1 MSFNIT
7 IDPVKAASISRDHR
21 IAELKK
27 LLADTDYKMLPGY
40 DRPSQEIAVQ
50 REAWRTEVRALE
62 AQQG

>member
-1 MSFNIT
+1 MSFI
-7 IDPVKAASISRDHR
+7 IVDQAKVEAKARADR

-40 DRPSQEIAVQ
+40 DRPTEEIAVQ
-50 REAWRTEVRALE
+50 REAWRLEVRALE